1 MNLAWDDALWALAAL
16 HIDPVGLRG
25 IWLRAP
31 HGPVRDEWL
40 TMLQHLRPEV
50 RRLPNNIDSE
60 RLLGGLD
67 LSATLNSGRPI
78 TQAGLLAQSDQSLL
92 LAPMAE
98 RMAHEAAAIL
108 AQVLDNGRV
117 TPHGG
122 GETQDTRLGLIALDE
137 ALEDEPPMAEALQ
150 ERLGIWLDLR
160 HLGRPEEASDEVL
173 GLLGVLCS
181 PDGEAEEER
190 QAVLQ
195 RLRTLRLND
204 QQIQAITQ
212 MAQAMGIAS
221 LRGPLACVRLACV
234 LAALRDSDAVED
246 HDLGRAA
253 RLCLTPRATQIP
265 APPEQE
271 APPEPPPE
279 PPEEAPPEDDPAPE
293 PPPAEPEPP
302 ENPADTPEEETPPQ
316 DMGELLL
323 EAALASLPPD
333 VLARLAQSP
342 KSHIKGGGQS
352 RSGAIRHSRSRGSPL
367 PPRPGLPRQGARLH
381 VLATLGHAAP
391 RQRLRSPAPSAQGAA
406 SRLAIRAEDF
416 HIHRFAERTQ
426 TCLIF
431 AIDASGSAALHRL
444 AEAKGAVELLLAQ
457 SYARRDQVCVL
468 GFRGI
473 HAEVLLPPT
482 KSLVRAK
489 RSLAGLP
496 GGGGTPLPHA
506 LQLALE
512 LALQQRR
519 LGVTPSLVMLCDGRA
534 NVSLQGSGGRSQALQ
549 ESLSLAQA
557 WRSYGLQS
565 IWIDTSARPEPQAEQ
580 IALAMGAHYVPLP
593 QANSQRMA
601 QVVQAASTASASRHS
616 EHPSRHSEPARAKL
630 YT

>member
-1 MNLAWDDALWALAAL
+1 VNLAWDDALWALAAL

-40 TMLQHLRPEV
+40 TLLQHLRPGV
-50 RRLPNNIDSE
+50 RRLPHNIDSE

-67 LSATLNSGRPI
+67 LSATLNTGRPV
-78 TQAGLLAQSDQSLL
+78 TQAGLLAQSDQSLVL
-92 LAPMAE
+92 VPMAE
-98 RMAHEAAAIL
+98 RMASEAAAIL
-108 AQVLDNGRV
+108 AQVLDSGRV

-122 GETQDTRLGLIALDE
+122 GDTQDARLGLIALDE
-137 ALEDEPPMAEALQ
+137 ALADEPAMAETLQ

-160 HLGRPEEASDEVL
+160 HLGRQEEASDEAL
-173 GLLGVLCS
+173 GLIGVLCS

-190 QAVLQ
+190 QNVLQ

-234 LAALRDSDAVED
+234 LAALRESDEVQD
-246 HDLGRAA
+246 QDLGRAA
-253 RLCLTPRATQIP
+253 RLCLTPRATQMP
-265 APPEQE
+265 TPPEQE
-271 APPEPPPE
+271 TPPEQAPEQPPEPQPE
-279 PPEEAPPEDDPAPE
+279 PPETPQDEPTPPDLEQQPDSPDSPE
-293 PPPAEPEPP
+293 E
-302 ENPADTPEEETPPQ
+302 DTPLQ
-316 DMGELLL
+316 HMGELLL

-333 VLARLAQSP
+333 VLAQLAQNSTTQ
-342 KSHIKGGGQS
+342 IKGGGQS
-352 RSGAIRHSRSRGSPL
+352 RSGDLRQSRSRGSPL

-391 RQRLRSPAPSAQGAA
+391 RQKLRAPLGSSQGAA

-457 SYARRDQVCVL
+457 SYARRDQVCVV
-468 GFRGI
+468 GFRGTQ
-473 HAEVLLPPT
+473 AEVLLPPT

-506 LQLALE
+506 MKLALE
-512 LALQQRR
+512 VALQQRR

-534 NVSLQGSGGRSQALQ
+534 NISLQGSGGRAQAFQ
-549 ESLSLAQA
+549 ESLSLANA
-557 WRSYGLQS
+557 WRSQGLQS
-565 IWIDTSARPEPQAEQ
+565 IWIDTSVRPEPQAEQ
-580 IALAMGAHYVPLP
+580 LAQAMGARYVPLP

-601 QVVQAASTASASRHS
+601 QVVQAASR
-616 EHPSRHSEPARAKL
+616 
-630 YT
+630 

>member
-25 IWLRAP
+25 IWLRSP

-40 TMLQHLRPEV
+40 TLLQHLRPGV

-67 LSATLNSGRPI
+67 LSATLNTGRPV

-98 RMAHEAAAIL
+98 RMAPEAAAIL
-108 AQVLDNGRV
+108 SQVLDSGLV

-122 GETQDTRLGLIALDE
+122 GDAQDARLGLIALDE
-137 ALEDEPPMAEALQ
+137 ALEDEPAMAETLQ

-160 HLGRPEEASDEVL
+160 HLGRQAQASDEVL
-173 GLLGVLCS
+173 GLIGVLCS
-181 PDGEAEEER
+181 PDEEADEER
-190 QAVLQ
+190 QNIIR

-204 QQIQAITQ
+204 EQIQAITQ

-234 LAALRDSDAVED
+234 LAALRESDEVQD
-246 HDLGRAA
+246 QDLGRAA
-253 RLCLTPRATQIP
+253 RLCLTPRATQMP

-271 APPEPPPE
+271 APPEQAQEPQEPPPE
-279 PPEEAPPEDDPAPE
+279 HPPEH
-293 PPPAEPEPP
+293 
-302 ENPADTPEEETPPQ
+302 PEEEPAPPDQ
-316 DMGELLL
+316 EPPSESPEEDTLPQEMGELLL

-333 VLARLAQSP
+333 VLAQLAQSN
-342 KSHIKGGGQS
+342 KTKIKGGGQS
-352 RSGAIRHSRSRGSPL
+352 RSGDVRQSRSRGSPL

-391 RQRLRSPAPSAQGAA
+391 RQKLRTPLVSSQGAA

-457 SYARRDQVCVL
+457 SYARRDQVCVV
-468 GFRGI
+468 GFRGTQ
-473 HAEVLLPPT
+473 AEVLLPPT

-506 LQLALE
+506 MKLALE

-534 NVSLQGSGGRSQALQ
+534 NVSLQGSGGRAQAFQ
-549 ESLSLAQA
+549 ESLSLANA
-557 WRSYGLQS
+557 WRSQGLQS

-580 IALAMGAHYVPLP
+580 LAHAMGARYVPLP

-601 QVVQAASTASASRHS
+601 QVVQAATR
-616 EHPSRHSEPARAKL
+616 
-630 YT
+630 

>member
-25 IWLRAP
+25 IWLRSP

-40 TMLQHLRPEV
+40 TLLQHLRPGV

-67 LSATLNSGRPI
+67 LSATLNTGRPV

-98 RMAHEAAAIL
+98 RMAPEAAAIL
-108 AQVLDNGRV
+108 SQVLDSGLV

-122 GETQDTRLGLIALDE
+122 GDAQDARLGLIALDE
-137 ALEDEPPMAEALQ
+137 ALEDEPAMAETLQ

-160 HLGRPEEASDEVL
+160 HLGRQAQASDEVL
-173 GLLGVLCS
+173 GLIGVLCS
-181 PDGEAEEER
+181 PDEEADEER
-190 QAVLQ
+190 QNIIK

-204 QQIQAITQ
+204 EQIQAITQ

-234 LAALRDSDAVED
+234 LAALRESDEVQD
-246 HDLGRAA
+246 QDLGRAA
-253 RLCLTPRATQIP
+253 RLCLTPRATQMP

-271 APPEPPPE
+271 APPEQAQEPQEPPPE
-279 PPEEAPPEDDPAPE
+279 HPPEH
-293 PPPAEPEPP
+293 
-302 ENPADTPEEETPPQ
+302 PEEEPAPPDQ
-316 DMGELLL
+316 EPPSESPEEDTLPQEMGELLL

-333 VLARLAQSP
+333 VLAQLAQSN
-342 KSHIKGGGQS
+342 KTKIKGGGQS
-352 RSGAIRHSRSRGSPL
+352 RSGDVRQSRSRGSPL

-391 RQRLRSPAPSAQGAA
+391 RQKLRTPLVSSQGAA

-457 SYARRDQVCVL
+457 SYARRDQVCVV
-468 GFRGI
+468 GFRGTQ
-473 HAEVLLPPT
+473 AEVLLPPT

-506 LQLALE
+506 MKLALE

-534 NVSLQGSGGRSQALQ
+534 NVSLQGSGGRAQAFQ
-549 ESLSLAQA
+549 ESLSLANA
-557 WRSYGLQS
+557 WRSQGLQS

-580 IALAMGAHYVPLP
+580 LAHAMGARYVPLP

-601 QVVQAASTASASRHS
+601 QVVQAATR
-616 EHPSRHSEPARAKL
+616 
-630 YT
+630 

>member
-1 MNLAWDDALWALAAL
+1 VNLAWDDALWALAAL

-40 TMLQHLRPEV
+40 SLLQHLRPNV

-67 LSATLNSGRPI
+67 LSATLSTGRPV

-92 LAPMAE
+92 VAPMAE

-108 AQVLDNGRV
+108 GQVLDSGRV

-122 GETQDTRLGLIALDE
+122 GDTQDARLGLIALDE
-137 ALEDEPPMAEALQ
+137 ALEDEPCLSESLQ
-150 ERLGIWLDLR
+150 ERLGMWLDLR
-160 HLGRPEEASDEVL
+160 HLGRQESASDEVL
-173 GLLGVLCS
+173 GLLGVLAS
-181 PDGEAEEER
+181 PGEQAGTER
-190 QAVLQ
+190 QTVFE

-204 QQIQAITQ
+204 EQIQAITQ
-212 MAQAMGIAS
+212 TAQNMGIAS

-234 LAALRDSDAVED
+234 LAALRESEAVED
-246 HDLGRAA
+246 VDLGRAA
-253 RLCLTPRATQIP
+253 RLCLTPRATVMP
-265 APPEQE
+265 APAEQE
-271 APPEPPPE
+271 APPEPPPQD
-279 PPEEAPPEDDPAPE
+279 PEQPE
-293 PPPAEPEPP
+293 PPQEEPAPPDDEQPPP
-302 ENPADTPEEETPPQ
+302 EQPPDAPEEDTPPQ
-316 DMGELLL
+316 DLGEILL

-333 VLARLAQSP
+333 VLAQLASTRATQ
-342 KSHIKGGGQS
+342 IKGGGQS
-352 RSGAIRHSRSRGSPL
+352 RSGEVRQSRSRGSPL

-391 RQRLRSPAPSAQGAA
+391 RQKLRSPSAMANNAQ
-406 SRLAIRAEDF
+406 SLTPRLKIRAEDF
-416 HIHRFAERTQ
+416 HIHRYAERTQ

-457 SYARRDQVCVL
+457 SYARRDQVCVV
-468 GFRGI
+468 GFRGTQ
-473 HAEVLLPPT
+473 AEVLLPPT

-489 RSLAGLP
+489 RSLGGLP

-506 LQLALE
+506 IKLALE
-512 LALQQRR
+512 VALQQRR
-519 LGVTPSLVMLCDGRA
+519 LGVSPSLVMLCDGRA
-534 NVSLQGSGGRSQALQ
+534 NVSLQGSGGRAQALQ
-549 ESLSLAQA
+549 ESLSWANA
-557 WRSYGLQS
+557 WRAQGLPS

-580 IALAMGAHYVPLP
+580 IARAMGSRYVPLP

-601 QVVQAASTASASRHS
+601 QVVQAA
-616 EHPSRHSEPARAKL
+616 AR
-630 YT
+630 

>member
-25 IWLRAP
+25 IWLRSP

-40 TMLQHLRPEV
+40 TLLQHLRPGV

-67 LSATLNSGRPI
+67 LSATLNTGRPV

-98 RMAHEAAAIL
+98 RMAPEAAAIL
-108 AQVLDNGRV
+108 SQVLDSGRV

-122 GETQDTRLGLIALDE
+122 GDAQDARLGLIALDE
-137 ALEDEPPMAEALQ
+137 ALEDEPAMAETLQ

-160 HLGRPEEASDEVL
+160 HLGRQAQASDEVL
-173 GLLGVLCS
+173 GLIGVLCS
-181 PDGEAEEER
+181 PDEEADEER
-190 QAVLQ
+190 QNIIK

-204 QQIQAITQ
+204 EQIQAITQ

-234 LAALRDSDAVED
+234 LAALRESDEVQEQ
-246 HDLGRAA
+246 DLGRAA
-253 RLCLTPRATQIP
+253 RLCLTPRATQMP

-271 APPEPPPE
+271 APPEQAQEPQEPPPE
-279 PPEEAPPEDDPAPE
+279 HPPEH
-293 PPPAEPEPP
+293 
-302 ENPADTPEEETPPQ
+302 PEEEPAPPDQ
-316 DMGELLL
+316 EPPSESPEEDTLPQEMGELLL
-323 EAALASLPPD
+323 EAAFASLPPD
-333 VLARLAQSP
+333 VLAQLAQSN
-342 KSHIKGGGQS
+342 KTKIKGGGQS
-352 RSGAIRHSRSRGSPL
+352 RSGDVRQSRSRGSPL

-391 RQRLRSPAPSAQGAA
+391 RQKLRTPLVSSQGAA

-457 SYARRDQVCVL
+457 SYARRDQVCVV
-468 GFRGI
+468 GFRGTQ
-473 HAEVLLPPT
+473 AEVLLPPT

-506 LQLALE
+506 MKLALE
-512 LALQQRR
+512 VALQQRR

-534 NVSLQGSGGRSQALQ
+534 NVSLQGSGGRAQAFQ
-549 ESLSLAQA
+549 ESLSLANA
-557 WRSYGLQS
+557 WRSQGLQS

-580 IALAMGAHYVPLP
+580 LAHAMGARYVPLP

-601 QVVQAASTASASRHS
+601 QVVQAATR
-616 EHPSRHSEPARAKL
+616 
-630 YT
+630 

>member
-40 TMLQHLRPEV
+40 SLLQHLRPGV
-50 RRLPNNIDSE
+50 RRLPNHIDSE

-67 LSATLNSGRPI
+67 LSATLSTGQPV

-92 LAPMAE
+92 VAPMAE

-108 AQVLDNGRV
+108 GQVLDSGRV
-117 TPHGG
+117 TPQGG
-122 GETQDTRLGLIALDE
+122 GDTQDARLGLIALDE
-137 ALEDEPPMAEALQ
+137 ALEDEPCLSENLQ
-150 ERLGIWLDLR
+150 ERLGMWLDLR
-160 HLGRPEEASDEVL
+160 HLGRQEAASDEVL
-173 GLLGVLCS
+173 GLLGVLAS
-181 PDGEAEEER
+181 PGDTANIER
-190 QAVLQ
+190 QTVFE

-204 QQIQAITQ
+204 EQIQAITQ
-212 MAQAMGIAS
+212 MAQAMGIPS

-234 LAALRDSDAVED
+234 LAALRESEAVED
-246 HDLGRAA
+246 VDLGRAA
-253 RLCLTPRATQIP
+253 RLCLTPRATVMP
-265 APPEQE
+265 PPPEQE
-271 APPEPPPE
+271 APPEPPPQD
-279 PPEEAPPEDDPAPE
+279 PEQPE
-293 PPPAEPEPP
+293 PPQEEPTPPDDEQPPP
-302 ENPADTPEEETPPQ
+302 EQPPDAPEEDTPPQ
-316 DMGELLL
+316 DLGEMLL

-333 VLARLAQSP
+333 VLAQLASTRATQ
-342 KSHIKGGGQS
+342 IKGGGQS
-352 RSGAIRHSRSRGSPL
+352 RSGEVRQSRSRGSPL

-391 RQRLRSPAPSAQGAA
+391 RQKLRSPSAVADNAQ
-406 SRLAIRAEDF
+406 SLTPRLKIRAEDF
-416 HIHRFAERTQ
+416 HIHRYAERTQ

-457 SYARRDQVCVL
+457 SYARRDQVCVV
-468 GFRGI
+468 GFRGTQ
-473 HAEVLLPPT
+473 AEVLLPPT

-506 LQLALE
+506 IKLALE

-519 LGVTPSLVMLCDGRA
+519 LGVSPSLVMLCDGRA
-534 NVSLQGSGGRSQALQ
+534 NVSLQGSGGRAQALQ
-549 ESLSLAQA
+549 ESLSWANA
-557 WRSYGLQS
+557 WRAQGLPS

-580 IALAMGAHYVPLP
+580 IAKAMGSRYVPLP

-601 QVVQAASTASASRHS
+601 QVVQAA
-616 EHPSRHSEPARAKL
+616 AR
-630 YT
+630 

>member
-1 MNLAWDDALWALAAL
+1 VNLAWDDALWALTAL

-40 TMLQHLRPEV
+40 SMLHHLRPGV

-67 LSATLNSGRPI
+67 LSATLNSGRPV

-98 RMAHEAAAIL
+98 RMASEAAAIL

-117 TPHGG
+117 TPNGG
-122 GETQDTRLGLIALDE
+122 GESQQACLGLVALDE
-137 ALEDEPPMAEALQ
+137 ALEDETPMAECLQ

-173 GLLGVLCS
+173 GLIGVLCS

-190 QAVLQ
+190 QTVLQ

-204 QQIQAITQ
+204 LQIQAITQ
-212 MAQAMGIAS
+212 MGLAMGIAS

-234 LAALRDSDAVED
+234 LAALRESDAVED
-246 HDLGRAA
+246 IDLGRAA
-253 RLCLTPRATQIP
+253 RLCLTPRATQLP
-265 APPEQE
+265 APPELE
-271 APPEPPPE
+271 APPEQAEEPQEPPPE
-279 PPEEAPPEDDPAPE
+279 EESAPPDPEPPSESPEDDAL
-293 PPPAEPEPP
+293 
-302 ENPADTPEEETPPQ
+302 PQ
-316 DMGELLL
+316 EMAELLL
-323 EAALASLPPD
+323 EAALATLPPD
-333 VLARLAQSP
+333 VLAQLANNHATRIQ
-342 KSHIKGGGQS
+342 GGGQS
-352 RSGAIRHSRSRGSPL
+352 RSGALRHSRSRGSPL

-391 RQRLRSPAPSAQGAA
+391 LQKLRTPLASAYGAA

-457 SYARRDQVCVL
+457 SYARRDQVCVV
-468 GFRGI
+468 GFRGTQ
-473 HAEVLLPPT
+473 AEVLLPPT

-506 LQLALE
+506 MKLALE

-549 ESLSLAQA
+549 ETLSLAQA
-557 WRSYGLQS
+557 WRAQGLQS

-580 IALAMGAHYVPLP
+580 IALAMGARYVPLP

-601 QVVQAASTASASRHS
+601 QVVQAATR
-616 EHPSRHSEPARAKL
+616 
-630 YT
+630 

>member
-16 HIDPVGLRG
+16 HIDPVGLHG

-40 TMLQHLRPEV
+40 AMLQHLRPEV

-67 LSATLNSGRPI
+67 LSATLNSGHPI
-78 TQAGLLAQSDQSLL
+78 TQAGLLAQSDQAVL

-98 RMAHEAAAIL
+98 RLASEAAAIL
-108 AQVLDNGRV
+108 GQVLDTGRV

-122 GETQDTRLGLIALDE
+122 GEPDDARLGIIALDE
-137 ALEDEPPMAEALQ
+137 ALEDEAPMAECLQ
-150 ERLGIWLDLR
+150 ERLGLWLDLR
-160 HLGRPEEASDEVL
+160 HLGRPEAASDEIL
-173 GLLGVLCS
+173 GLMGLLS
-181 PDGEAEEER
+181 SHPEEADLER
-190 QAVLQ
+190 QSVLQ

-204 QQIQAITQ
+204 AQIQAITQ

-234 LAALRDSDAVED
+234 LAALRESDAVED
-246 HDLGRAA
+246 QDLGRAA
-253 RLCLTPRATQIP
+253 RLCLTPRATQLP
-265 APPEQE
+265 APPAQE
-271 APPEPPPE
+271 APPEPAEPPEASQAPPPDQPPEPPDQAPTPPETEPPE
-279 PPEEAPPEDDPAPE
+279 PPEEDSMS
-293 PPPAEPEPP
+293 
-302 ENPADTPEEETPPQ
+302 Q

-323 EAALASLPPD
+323 EAALATLPPD
-333 VLARLAQSP
+333 VLAQLANNSATRIQ
-342 KSHIKGGGQS
+342 GGGQS
-352 RSGAIRHSRSRGSPL
+352 RSGAVRQSRSRGSPL

-381 VLATLGHAAP
+381 VLATLAHAAP
-391 RQRLRSPAPSAQGAA
+391 RQKLRKPLTTSQAA
-406 SRLAIRAEDF
+406 NHRLAIRAEDF
-416 HIHRFAERTQ
+416 HVHRFAERTQ

-468 GFRGI
+468 AFRGH

-506 LQLALE
+506 MTLALE

-519 LGVTPSLVMLCDGRA
+519 IGVTPSLVMLCDGRA
-534 NVSLQGSGGRSQALQ
+534 NVSLQGNGGRAQALQ

-557 WRSYGLQS
+557 WRAQGLQS
-565 IWIDTSARPEPQAEQ
+565 IWIDTSARPEAQAEQ
-580 IALAMGAHYVPLP
+580 IAQAMGARYVPLP

-601 QVVQAASTASASRHS
+601 QVVQAA
-616 EHPSRHSEPARAKL
+616 HP
-630 YT
+630 

>member
-40 TMLQHLRPEV
+40 TLLQHLRPGV
-50 RRLPNNIDSE
+50 RRLPHNIDSE

-67 LSATLNSGRPI
+67 LSATLNTGRPV
-78 TQAGLLAQSDQSLL
+78 TQAGLLAQTDQSLL
-92 LAPMAE
+92 LVPMAE
-98 RMAHEAAAIL
+98 RMASEAAAIL
-108 AQVLDNGRV
+108 AQVLDSGRV

-122 GETQDTRLGLIALDE
+122 GDTQDARLGLIALDE
-137 ALEDEPPMAEALQ
+137 ALEDEPAMAETLQ

-160 HLGRPEEASDEVL
+160 HLGRQEEASDEAL
-173 GLLGVLCS
+173 GLIGVLCS

-190 QAVLQ
+190 QNVLQ

-234 LAALRDSDAVED
+234 LAALRESDEVQD
-246 HDLGRAA
+246 QDLGRAA
-253 RLCLTPRATQIP
+253 RLCLTPRATQMP
-265 APPEQE
+265 TPPEQE
-271 APPEPPPE
+271 TPPEQAPEQPPEPQPE
-279 PPEEAPPEDDPAPE
+279 PPETPQDEPTPPDLEQQPDSPDSPE
-293 PPPAEPEPP
+293 E
-302 ENPADTPEEETPPQ
+302 DTPLQ
-316 DMGELLL
+316 HMGELLL

-333 VLARLAQSP
+333 VLAQLAQNSTTQ
-342 KSHIKGGGQS
+342 IKGGGQS
-352 RSGAIRHSRSRGSPL
+352 RSGDLRQSRSRGSPL

-391 RQRLRSPAPSAQGAA
+391 RQKLRAPLGSSQGAA

-457 SYARRDQVCVL
+457 SYARRDQVCVV
-468 GFRGI
+468 GFRGTQ
-473 HAEVLLPPT
+473 AEVLLPPT

-506 LQLALE
+506 MKLALE
-512 LALQQRR
+512 VALQQRR

-534 NVSLQGSGGRSQALQ
+534 NISLQGSGGRAQAFQ
-549 ESLSLAQA
+549 ESLSLANA
-557 WRSYGLQS
+557 WRSQGLQS
-565 IWIDTSARPEPQAEQ
+565 IWIDTSVRPEPQAEQ
-580 IALAMGAHYVPLP
+580 LAQAMGARYVPLP

-601 QVVQAASTASASRHS
+601 QVVQAASR
-616 EHPSRHSEPARAKL
+616 
-630 YT
+630 

>member
-1 MNLAWDDALWALAAL
+1 VNLAWDDALWALAAL
-16 HIDPVGLRG
+16 HIDPVGMHG

-40 TMLQHLRPEV
+40 SLLQHLRPSV

-67 LSATLNSGRPI
+67 LSATLSTGRPV

-98 RMAHEAAAIL
+98 RMASEAAAIL
-108 AQVLDNGRV
+108 GQVLDSGRV

-122 GETQDTRLGLIALDE
+122 GDTQDARLGLIALDE
-137 ALEDEPPMAEALQ
+137 ALEDEPCMSESLQ

-160 HLGRPEEASDEVL
+160 HLGRQEAASDEVL
-173 GLLGVLCS
+173 GLLGVLAS
-181 PDGEAEEER
+181 PGEQADTER
-190 QAVLQ
+190 QTVFE

-204 QQIQAITQ
+204 EQIQAITQ

-221 LRGPLACVRLACV
+221 LRAPLACVRLACV
-234 LAALRDSDAVED
+234 LAALRESEAVED
-246 HDLGRAA
+246 VDLGRAA
-253 RLCLTPRATQIP
+253 RLCLTPRATQMP

-271 APPEPPPE
+271 APPEQPPEQPPE
-279 PPEEAPPEDDPAPE
+279 PPPEAPE
-293 PPPAEPEPP
+293 PPDAEQPDKQPPP
-302 ENPADTPEEETPPQ
+302 EQPPDAPQEDTPPQ
-316 DMGELLL
+316 DLGEILL

-333 VLARLAQSP
+333 VLAQLASARSTP
-342 KSHIKGGGQS
+342 IKGGGQS
-352 RSGAIRHSRSRGSPL
+352 RSGEVRQSRSRGSPL

-391 RQRLRSPAPSAQGAA
+391 RQKLRSPSVVANSAQTLTT
-406 SRLAIRAEDF
+406 RLKIRAEDF
-416 HIHRFAERTQ
+416 HVHRFAQRSQ

-457 SYARRDQVCVL
+457 SYSRRDQVCVV
-468 GFRGI
+468 GFRGTQ
-473 HAEVLLPPT
+473 AEVLLPPT

-506 LQLALE
+506 IKLALE

-519 LGVTPSLVMLCDGRA
+519 LGVSPSLVMLCDGRA
-534 NVSLQGSGGRSQALQ
+534 NVSLQGIGGRAQALQ
-549 ESLSLAQA
+549 ESLSWAHV
-557 WRSYGLQS
+557 WRAHGLPS

-580 IALAMGAHYVPLP
+580 IAQAMGSRYVPLP
-593 QANSQRMA
+593 QASSQRMA
-601 QVVQAASTASASRHS
+601 QVVQTAAR
-616 EHPSRHSEPARAKL
+616 
-630 YT
+630 

>member
-16 HIDPVGLRG
+16 HIDPVGMHG

-40 TMLQHLRPEV
+40 SLLQHLRPNV
-50 RRLPNNIDSE
+50 RRLPNHIDSE

-67 LSATLNSGRPI
+67 LSATLSTGRPV

-98 RMAHEAAAIL
+98 RMAPEAAAIL
-108 AQVLDNGRV
+108 GQVLDSGRV

-122 GETQDTRLGLIALDE
+122 GDTQDARLGLIALDE
-137 ALEDEPPMAEALQ
+137 ALEDEPGMSESLQ

-160 HLGRPEEASDEVL
+160 HLGRQEAASNEVL
-173 GLLGVLCS
+173 GLLGVLAS
-181 PDGEAEEER
+181 PGEQAETER
-190 QAVLQ
+190 QTVFE

-204 QQIQAITQ
+204 EQIQAITQ

-221 LRGPLACVRLACV
+221 LRAPLACVRLACV
-234 LAALRDSDAVED
+234 LAALRESEAVED
-246 HDLGRAA
+246 VDLGRAA
-253 RLCLTPRATQIP
+253 RLCLTPRATHMP

-271 APPEPPPE
+271 APPEQPPE
-279 PPEEAPPEDDPAPE
+279 QPTE
-293 PPPAEPEPP
+293 PPPPDNEQPP
-302 ENPADTPEEETPPQ
+302 EQPPEYPPDAPQEEDTPPQ
-316 DMGELLL
+316 DLGEILL

-333 VLARLAQSP
+333 VLAQLASARATP
-342 KSHIKGGGQS
+342 IKDGGQS
-352 RSGAIRHSRSRGSPL
+352 RSGQVRQSRSRGSPL

-391 RQRLRSPAPSAQGAA
+391 RQKLRSPSVVAHSAQALA
-406 SRLAIRAEDF
+406 PRLKIRAEDF
-416 HIHRFAERTQ
+416 HVHRFAERSQ

-457 SYARRDQVCVL
+457 SYSRRDQVCVV
-468 GFRGI
+468 GFRGTQ
-473 HAEVLLPPT
+473 AEVLLPPT

-506 LQLALE
+506 IKLALE

-519 LGVTPSLVMLCDGRA
+519 LGVSPSLVMLCDGRA
-534 NVSLQGSGGRSQALQ
+534 NVSLQGIGGRAQALQ
-549 ESLSLAQA
+549 ESLSWAQA
-557 WRSYGLQS
+557 WRAQGLPS

-580 IALAMGAHYVPLP
+580 IAQAMGSRYVPLP
-593 QANSQRMA
+593 QASSQRMA
-601 QVVQAASTASASRHS
+601 QVVQAA
-616 EHPSRHSEPARAKL
+616 AR
-630 YT
+630 

>member
-25 IWLRAP
+25 IWLRSP

-40 TMLQHLRPEV
+40 TLLQHLRPGV

-67 LSATLNSGRPI
+67 LSATLNTGRPV

-98 RMAHEAAAIL
+98 RMAPEAAAIL
-108 AQVLDNGRV
+108 SQVLDSGLV

-122 GETQDTRLGLIALDE
+122 GDAQDARLGLIALDE
-137 ALEDEPPMAEALQ
+137 ALEDEPAMAETLQ

-160 HLGRPEEASDEVL
+160 HLGRQAQASDEVL
-173 GLLGVLCS
+173 GLIGVLCS
-181 PDGEAEEER
+181 PDEEADEER
-190 QAVLQ
+190 QNIIR

-204 QQIQAITQ
+204 EQIQAITQ

-234 LAALRDSDAVED
+234 LAALRESDEVQD
-246 HDLGRAA
+246 QDLGRAA
-253 RLCLTPRATQIP
+253 RLCLTPRATQMP

-271 APPEPPPE
+271 APPEQAQEPQEPPPE
-279 PPEEAPPEDDPAPE
+279 HPPEH
-293 PPPAEPEPP
+293 
-302 ENPADTPEEETPPQ
+302 PEEEPAPPDQ
-316 DMGELLL
+316 EPPSESPEEDTLPQEMGELLL

-333 VLARLAQSP
+333 VLAQLAQSN
-342 KSHIKGGGQS
+342 KTKIKGGGQS
-352 RSGAIRHSRSRGSPL
+352 RSGDVRQSRSQGSPL

-391 RQRLRSPAPSAQGAA
+391 RQKLRTPLVSSQGAA

-457 SYARRDQVCVL
+457 SYARRDQVCVV
-468 GFRGI
+468 GFRGTQ
-473 HAEVLLPPT
+473 AEVLLPPT

-506 LQLALE
+506 MKLALE

-534 NVSLQGSGGRSQALQ
+534 NVSLQGSGGRAQAFQ
-549 ESLSLAQA
+549 ESLSLANA
-557 WRSYGLQS
+557 WRSQGLQS

-580 IALAMGAHYVPLP
+580 LAHAMGARYVPLP

-601 QVVQAASTASASRHS
+601 QVVQAATR
-616 EHPSRHSEPARAKL
+616 
-630 YT
+630 

>member
-40 TMLQHLRPEV
+40 TLLQHLRPGV
-50 RRLPNNIDSE
+50 RRLPHNIDSE

-67 LSATLNSGRPI
+67 LSATLNTGRPV
-78 TQAGLLAQSDQSLL
+78 TQAGLLAQTDQSLL
-92 LAPMAE
+92 LVPMAE
-98 RMAHEAAAIL
+98 RMASEAAAIL
-108 AQVLDNGRV
+108 AQVLDSGRV

-122 GETQDTRLGLIALDE
+122 GDTQDARLGLIALDE
-137 ALEDEPPMAEALQ
+137 ALEDEPAMAETLQ

-160 HLGRPEEASDEVL
+160 HLGRQEEASDEAL
-173 GLLGVLCS
+173 GLIGVLCS

-190 QAVLQ
+190 QNVLQ

-234 LAALRDSDAVED
+234 LAALRESDEVQD
-246 HDLGRAA
+246 QDLGRAA
-253 RLCLTPRATQIP
+253 RLCLTPRATQMP
-265 APPEQE
+265 TPPEQE
-271 APPEPPPE
+271 TPPEQAPEQPPEPQPE
-279 PPEEAPPEDDPAPE
+279 PPETPQDEPTPPDLEQQPDSPDSPE
-293 PPPAEPEPP
+293 E
-302 ENPADTPEEETPPQ
+302 DTPLQ
-316 DMGELLL
+316 HMGELLL

-333 VLARLAQSP
+333 VLAQLAQNSTTQ
-342 KSHIKGGGQS
+342 IKGGGQS
-352 RSGAIRHSRSRGSPL
+352 RSGDLRQSRSRGSPL

-391 RQRLRSPAPSAQGAA
+391 RQKLRAPLGSSLCAA

-457 SYARRDQVCVL
+457 SYARRDQVCVV
-468 GFRGI
+468 GFRGTQ
-473 HAEVLLPPT
+473 AEVLLPPT

-506 LQLALE
+506 MKLALE
-512 LALQQRR
+512 VALQQRR

-534 NVSLQGSGGRSQALQ
+534 NISLQGSGGRAQAFQ
-549 ESLSLAQA
+549 ESLSLANA
-557 WRSYGLQS
+557 WRSQGLQS
-565 IWIDTSARPEPQAEQ
+565 IWIDTSVRPEPQAEQ
-580 IALAMGAHYVPLP
+580 LAQAMGARYVPLP

-601 QVVQAASTASASRHS
+601 QVVQAASR
-616 EHPSRHSEPARAKL
+616 
-630 YT
+630 

>member
-16 HIDPVGLRG
+16 HIDPVGLHG

-40 TMLQHLRPEV
+40 SLLQHLRPNV
-50 RRLPNNIDSE
+50 RRLPKNIDSE

-67 LSATLNSGRPI
+67 LSATLSTGRPV
-78 TQAGLLAQSDQSLL
+78 TQAGLLAQSDHSLL

-108 AQVLDNGRV
+108 GQVLDSGRV

-122 GETQDTRLGLIALDE
+122 GDTQDARFGLIALDE
-137 ALEDEPPMAEALQ
+137 ALEDEPCMSESLQ

-160 HLGRPEEASDEVL
+160 HLGRQEAAGDEIL
-173 GLLGVLCS
+173 GLLGVLAS
-181 PDGEAEEER
+181 PGEQADTER
-190 QAVLQ
+190 QTVFE

-204 QQIQAITQ
+204 EQIQAITQ
-212 MAQAMGIAS
+212 MAQAMGIDS
-221 LRGPLACVRLACV
+221 LRAPLACVRLACV
-234 LAALRDSDAVED
+234 LAALRESEAVED
-246 HDLGRAA
+246 VDLGRAA
-253 RLCLTPRATQIP
+253 RLCLTPRATQMP

-271 APPEPPPE
+271 APPEQPPEQPPEPPPEAPEPANAEPPDNQPPPE
-279 PPEEAPPEDDPAPE
+279 PPPDSPEE
-293 PPPAEPEPP
+293 
-302 ENPADTPEEETPPQ
+302 DTPAQ
-316 DMGELLL
+316 DLGEILL

-333 VLARLAQSP
+333 VLAQLASTRATQ
-342 KSHIKGGGQS
+342 IKGGGQS
-352 RSGAIRHSRSRGSPL
+352 RSGEVRQSRSRGSPL

-391 RQRLRSPAPSAQGAA
+391 RQKLRSPSVAAASAQGLTP
-406 SRLAIRAEDF
+406 RLKIRAEDF

-457 SYARRDQVCVL
+457 SYSRRDQVCVV
-468 GFRGI
+468 GFRGTQ
-473 HAEVLLPPT
+473 AEVLLPPT

-506 LQLALE
+506 IKLALE

-519 LGVTPSLVMLCDGRA
+519 LGVSPSLVMLCDGRA
-534 NVSLQGSGGRSQALQ
+534 NVSMQGSGGRAQALQ
-549 ESLSLAQA
+549 ESLSWANA
-557 WRSYGLQS
+557 WRAQGLPS

-580 IALAMGAHYVPLP
+580 IAQAMGSRYVPLP

-601 QVVQAASTASASRHS
+601 QVVQAA
-616 EHPSRHSEPARAKL
+616 AR
-630 YT
+630 

>member
-25 IWLRAP
+25 IWLRSP

-40 TMLQHLRPEV
+40 TLLQHLRPGV
-50 RRLPNNIDSE
+50 RRLPNNIDCE

-67 LSATLNSGRPI
+67 LSATLNTGRPV

-98 RMAHEAAAIL
+98 RMAPEAAAIL
-108 AQVLDNGRV
+108 SQVLDSGLV

-122 GETQDTRLGLIALDE
+122 GDAQDARLGLIALDE
-137 ALEDEPPMAEALQ
+137 ALEDEPAMAETLQ

-160 HLGRPEEASDEVL
+160 HLGRQAQASDEVL
-173 GLLGVLCS
+173 GLIGVLCS
-181 PDGEAEEER
+181 PDEEADEER
-190 QAVLQ
+190 QNIIK

-204 QQIQAITQ
+204 EQIQAITQ

-234 LAALRDSDAVED
+234 LAALRESDEVQEQ
-246 HDLGRAA
+246 DLGRAA
-253 RLCLTPRATQIP
+253 RLCLTPRATQMP

-271 APPEPPPE
+271 APPEQAQEPQEPPPE
-279 PPEEAPPEDDPAPE
+279 HPPEH
-293 PPPAEPEPP
+293 
-302 ENPADTPEEETPPQ
+302 PEEEPAPPDQ
-316 DMGELLL
+316 EPPSESPEEDTLPQEMGELLL

-333 VLARLAQSP
+333 VLAQLAQSN
-342 KSHIKGGGQS
+342 KTKIKGGGQS
-352 RSGAIRHSRSRGSPL
+352 RSGDVRQSRSRGSPL

-391 RQRLRSPAPSAQGAA
+391 RQKLRTPLVSSQGAA

-457 SYARRDQVCVL
+457 SYARRDQVCVV
-468 GFRGI
+468 GFRGTQ
-473 HAEVLLPPT
+473 AEVLLPPT

-506 LQLALE
+506 MKLALE

-534 NVSLQGSGGRSQALQ
+534 NVSLQGSGGRAQAFQ
-549 ESLSLAQA
+549 ESLSLANA
-557 WRSYGLQS
+557 WRSQGLQS
-565 IWIDTSARPEPQAEQ
+565 IWIDTSDRPEPQAEQ
-580 IALAMGAHYVPLP
+580 LAQAMGARYVPLP

-601 QVVQAASTASASRHS
+601 QVVQAATR
-616 EHPSRHSEPARAKL
+616 
-630 YT
+630 

>member
-16 HIDPVGLRG
+16 HIDPMGLRG

-40 TMLQHLRPEV
+40 SMLHHLRPEV

-67 LSATLNSGRPI
+67 LSATLKSGRPI

-122 GETQDTRLGLIALDE
+122 GDTQDARLGLIALDE

-160 HLGRPEEASDEVL
+160 HLGRTEEASDEVL
-173 GLLGVLCS
+173 GLMGVLCS

-190 QAVLQ
+190 QAVLR
-195 RLRTLRLND
+195 RLRTLRLDD

-253 RLCLTPRATQIP
+253 RLCLTPRAIQMP

-271 APPEPPPE
+271 APPEQVEE
-279 PPEEAPPEDDPAPE
+279 PQEPPEDDPAPE
-293 PPPAEPEPP
+293 PPEEEPAPPDPEPP
-302 ENPADTPEEETPPQ
+302 ESPEEDSLPQ
-316 DMGELLL
+316 DLGELLL
-323 EAALASLPPD
+323 EAALATLPPD
-333 VLARLAQSP
+333 VLAQLAQNSATRI
-342 KSHIKGGGQS
+342 HGGGQS

-381 VLATLGHAAP
+381 VLATLGNAAP

-457 SYARRDQVCVL
+457 LYARRDQVCVV
-468 GFRGI
+468 GFRGT

-506 LQLALE
+506 MKLALE

-557 WRSYGLQS
+557 WRAQGLQS

-580 IALAMGAHYVPLP
+580 IALAMGARYVPLP

-601 QVVQAASTASASRHS
+601 QVVT
-616 EHPSRHSEPARAKL
+616 RHSEPARAKL
-630 YT
+630 ST

>member
-1 MNLAWDDALWALAAL
+1 VNLAWDDALWALAAL
-16 HIDPVGLRG
+16 HIDPVGMRG

-40 TMLQHLRPEV
+40 SLLQHLRPNV

-67 LSATLNSGRPI
+67 LSATLSTGKPV

-98 RMAHEAAAIL
+98 RMAPEAAAIL
-108 AQVLDNGRV
+108 GQVLDNGRV

-122 GETQDTRLGLIALDE
+122 GDTQDARLGLIALDE
-137 ALEDEPPMAEALQ
+137 ALEDEPCMSESLQ

-160 HLGRPEEASDEVL
+160 HLGRQETASDEIL
-173 GLLGVLCS
+173 GLLGVLAS
-181 PDGEAEEER
+181 PDEAADTER
-190 QAVLQ
+190 QTVFE

-204 QQIQAITQ
+204 EQIQAITQ

-234 LAALRDSDAVED
+234 LAALRESAAVED
-246 HDLGRAA
+246 VDLGRAA
-253 RLCLTPRATQIP
+253 RLCLTPRATQMP

-271 APPEPPPE
+271 APPEQ
-279 PPEEAPPEDDPAPE
+279 
-293 PPPAEPEPP
+293 PPPAEPPDDEPP
-302 ENPADTPEEETPPQ
+302 PEDEPAPPDNEPPPPEQAPDSPEEDTPPQ
-316 DMGELLL
+316 DLGEMLL

-333 VLARLAQSP
+333 VLAQLASTRATQ
-342 KSHIKGGGQS
+342 IRGGGQS
-352 RSGAIRHSRSRGSPL
+352 RSGEVRQSRSRGSPL

-391 RQRLRSPAPSAQGAA
+391 RQKLRSPSALAVSAQ
-406 SRLAIRAEDF
+406 SLTPRLRIRAEDF
-416 HIHRFAERTQ
+416 HIHRYAERTQ

-457 SYARRDQVCVL
+457 SYSRRDQVCVV
-468 GFRGI
+468 GFRGSQ
-473 HAEVLLPPT
+473 AEVLLPPT

-506 LQLALE
+506 IKLALE

-519 LGVTPSLVMLCDGRA
+519 LGVSPSLVMLCDGRA
-534 NVSLQGSGGRSQALQ
+534 NVSLQGSGGRAQALQ
-549 ESLSLAQA
+549 ESLSWANA
-557 WRSYGLQS
+557 WRAQGLPS
-565 IWIDTSARPEPQAEQ
+565 IWLDTSARPEPQAEQ
-580 IALAMGAHYVPLP
+580 IALAMGSRYVPLP

-601 QVVQAASTASASRHS
+601 QVVQAAAG
-616 EHPSRHSEPARAKL
+616 
-630 YT
+630 

>member
-1 MNLAWDDALWALAAL
+1 VNLAWDDALWALAAL

-40 TMLQHLRPEV
+40 TLLQHLRPGV
-50 RRLPNNIDSE
+50 RRLPHNIDSE

-67 LSATLNSGRPI
+67 LSATLNTGRPV

-92 LAPMAE
+92 LVPMAE
-98 RMAHEAAAIL
+98 RMASEAAAIL
-108 AQVLDNGRV
+108 AQVLDSGRV

-122 GETQDTRLGLIALDE
+122 GDTQDARLGLIALDE
-137 ALEDEPPMAEALQ
+137 ALADEPAMAETLQ

-160 HLGRPEEASDEVL
+160 HLGRQEEASDEAL
-173 GLLGVLCS
+173 GLIGVLCS

-190 QAVLQ
+190 QNVLQ

-234 LAALRDSDAVED
+234 LAALRESDEVQD
-246 HDLGRAA
+246 QDLGRAA
-253 RLCLTPRATQIP
+253 RLCLTPRATQMP
-265 APPEQE
+265 TPPEQE
-271 APPEPPPE
+271 TPPEQAPEQPPEPQPE
-279 PPEEAPPEDDPAPE
+279 PPETPQDEPTPPDLEQQPDSPDSPE
-293 PPPAEPEPP
+293 E
-302 ENPADTPEEETPPQ
+302 DTPLQ
-316 DMGELLL
+316 HMGELLL

-333 VLARLAQSP
+333 VLAQLAQNS
-342 KSHIKGGGQS
+342 STQIKGGGQS
-352 RSGAIRHSRSRGSPL
+352 RSGDLRQSRSRGSPL

-391 RQRLRSPAPSAQGAA
+391 RQKLRAPLGSSQGAA

-457 SYARRDQVCVL
+457 SYARRDQVCVV
-468 GFRGI
+468 GFRGTQ
-473 HAEVLLPPT
+473 AEVLLPPT

-506 LQLALE
+506 MKLALE
-512 LALQQRR
+512 VALQQRR

-534 NVSLQGSGGRSQALQ
+534 NISLQGSGGRAQAFQ
-549 ESLSLAQA
+549 ESLSLANA
-557 WRSYGLQS
+557 WRSQGLQS
-565 IWIDTSARPEPQAEQ
+565 IWIDTSVRPEPQAEQ
-580 IALAMGAHYVPLP
+580 LAQAMGARYVPLP

-601 QVVQAASTASASRHS
+601 QVVQAASR
-616 EHPSRHSEPARAKL
+616 
-630 YT
+630 

>member
-25 IWLRAP
+25 IWLRSP

-40 TMLQHLRPEV
+40 TLLQHLRPGV

-67 LSATLNSGRPI
+67 LSATLNTGRPV

-98 RMAHEAAAIL
+98 RMAPEAAAIL
-108 AQVLDNGRV
+108 SQVLDSGRV

-122 GETQDTRLGLIALDE
+122 GDAQEARLGLIALDE
-137 ALEDEPPMAEALQ
+137 ALEDEPAMAETLQ

-160 HLGRPEEASDEVL
+160 HLGRQAQASDEVL
-173 GLLGVLCS
+173 GLIGVLCS
-181 PDGEAEEER
+181 PDEEADEER
-190 QAVLQ
+190 QNIIK

-204 QQIQAITQ
+204 EQIQAITQ

-234 LAALRDSDAVED
+234 LAALRESDEVQD
-246 HDLGRAA
+246 QDLGRAA
-253 RLCLTPRATQIP
+253 RLCLTPRATQMP

-271 APPEPPPE
+271 APPEQSQEPQEPPPE
-279 PPEEAPPEDDPAPE
+279 HPPEH
-293 PPPAEPEPP
+293 
-302 ENPADTPEEETPPQ
+302 PEEEPAPPDQ
-316 DMGELLL
+316 EPPSESPEEDTLPQEMGELLL

-333 VLARLAQSP
+333 VLAQLAQSN
-342 KSHIKGGGQS
+342 KTKIKGGGQS
-352 RSGAIRHSRSRGSPL
+352 RSGDVRQSRSRGSPL

-391 RQRLRSPAPSAQGAA
+391 RQKLRTPLVSSQGAA

-457 SYARRDQVCVL
+457 SYARRDQVCVV
-468 GFRGI
+468 GFRGTQ
-473 HAEVLLPPT
+473 AEVLLPPT

-506 LQLALE
+506 MKLALE

-534 NVSLQGSGGRSQALQ
+534 NVSLQGSGGRAQAFQ
-549 ESLSLAQA
+549 ESLSLANA
-557 WRSYGLQS
+557 WRSQGLQS

-580 IALAMGAHYVPLP
+580 LAHAMGARYVPLP

-601 QVVQAASTASASRHS
+601 QVVQAATR
-616 EHPSRHSEPARAKL
+616 
-630 YT
+630 

>member
-25 IWLRAP
+25 IWLRSP

-40 TMLQHLRPEV
+40 TLLQHLRPGV

-67 LSATLNSGRPI
+67 LSATLNTGRPV

-98 RMAHEAAAIL
+98 RMAPEAAAIL
-108 AQVLDNGRV
+108 SQVLDSGLV

-122 GETQDTRLGLIALDE
+122 GDAQDARLGLIALDE
-137 ALEDEPPMAEALQ
+137 ALEDEPAMAETLQ

-160 HLGRPEEASDEVL
+160 HLGRQAQASDEVL
-173 GLLGVLCS
+173 GLIGVLCS
-181 PDGEAEEER
+181 PDEEADEER
-190 QAVLQ
+190 QNIIK

-204 QQIQAITQ
+204 EQIQAITQ

-234 LAALRDSDAVED
+234 LAALRESDEVQD
-246 HDLGRAA
+246 QDLGRAA
-253 RLCLTPRATQIP
+253 RLCLTPRATQMP

-271 APPEPPPE
+271 APPEQSQEPQEPPPE
-279 PPEEAPPEDDPAPE
+279 HPPEH
-293 PPPAEPEPP
+293 
-302 ENPADTPEEETPPQ
+302 PEEEPAPPDQ
-316 DMGELLL
+316 EPPSESPEEDTLPQEMGELLL

-333 VLARLAQSP
+333 VLAQLAQSN
-342 KSHIKGGGQS
+342 KTKIKGGGQS
-352 RSGAIRHSRSRGSPL
+352 RSGDVRQSRSRGSPL

-391 RQRLRSPAPSAQGAA
+391 RQKLRTPLVSSQGAA

-457 SYARRDQVCVL
+457 SYARRDQVCVV
-468 GFRGI
+468 GFRGTQ
-473 HAEVLLPPT
+473 AEVLLPPT

-506 LQLALE
+506 MKLALE
-512 LALQQRR
+512 VALQQRR

-534 NVSLQGSGGRSQALQ
+534 NVSLQGSGGRAQAFQ
-549 ESLSLAQA
+549 ESLSLANA
-557 WRSYGLQS
+557 WRSQGLQS

-580 IALAMGAHYVPLP
+580 LAHAMGARYVPLP

-601 QVVQAASTASASRHS
+601 QVVQAATR
-616 EHPSRHSEPARAKL
+616 
-630 YT
+630 

>member
-25 IWLRAP
+25 IWLRSP

-40 TMLQHLRPEV
+40 TLLQHLRPGV

-67 LSATLNSGRPI
+67 LSATLNTGRPV

-98 RMAHEAAAIL
+98 RMAPEAAAIL
-108 AQVLDNGRV
+108 SQVLDSGRV

-122 GETQDTRLGLIALDE
+122 GDAQDARLGLIALDE
-137 ALEDEPPMAEALQ
+137 ALEDEPAMAETLQ

-160 HLGRPEEASDEVL
+160 HLGRQAQASDEVL
-173 GLLGVLCS
+173 GLIGVLCS
-181 PDGEAEEER
+181 PDEEADEER
-190 QAVLQ
+190 QNIIK

-204 QQIQAITQ
+204 EQIQAITQ

-234 LAALRDSDAVED
+234 LAALRESDEVQD
-246 HDLGRAA
+246 QDLGRAA
-253 RLCLTPRATQIP
+253 RLCLTPRATQMP
-265 APPEQE
+265 VPPEQE
-271 APPEPPPE
+271 APPEQSQDPQEPPPE
-279 PPEEAPPEDDPAPE
+279 HPPEH
-293 PPPAEPEPP
+293 
-302 ENPADTPEEETPPQ
+302 PEEEPAPPDQ
-316 DMGELLL
+316 EPPSESPEEDTLPQEMGELLL

-333 VLARLAQSP
+333 VLAQLAQSN
-342 KSHIKGGGQS
+342 KTKIKGGGQS
-352 RSGAIRHSRSRGSPL
+352 RSGDVRQSRSRGSPL

-391 RQRLRSPAPSAQGAA
+391 RQKLRTPLVSSQGAA

-457 SYARRDQVCVL
+457 SYARRDQVCVV
-468 GFRGI
+468 GFRGTQ
-473 HAEVLLPPT
+473 AEVLLPPT

-506 LQLALE
+506 MKLALE
-512 LALQQRR
+512 VALQQRR

-534 NVSLQGSGGRSQALQ
+534 NVSLQGSGGRAQAFQ
-549 ESLSLAQA
+549 ESLSLANA
-557 WRSYGLQS
+557 WRSQGLQS

-580 IALAMGAHYVPLP
+580 LAHAMGARYVPLP

-601 QVVQAASTASASRHS
+601 QVVQAATR
-616 EHPSRHSEPARAKL
+616 
-630 YT
+630 

>member
-40 TMLQHLRPEV
+40 SLLQHLRPGV
-50 RRLPNNIDSE
+50 RRLPNHIDSE

-67 LSATLNSGRPI
+67 LSATLNTGRPI

-92 LAPMAE
+92 VAPMTE
-98 RMAHEAAAIL
+98 RMAPEAAAIV
-108 AQVLDNGRV
+108 AQVLDNGLV
-117 TPHGG
+117 MPHGG
-122 GETQDTRLGLIALDE
+122 GESQQACLGLVALDE
-137 ALEDEPPMAEALQ
+137 ALEDETPMAECLQ

-160 HLGRPEEASDEVL
+160 HLGRQEEASDEVL
-173 GLLGVLCS
+173 GVIGVLCS
-181 PDGEAEEER
+181 PGDEAEHER
-190 QAVLQ
+190 QSVLK

-204 QQIQAITQ
+204 LQIQAITQ
-212 MAQAMGIAS
+212 MGLAMGIAS

-234 LAALRDSDAVED
+234 LAALRESDAVED
-246 HDLGRAA
+246 IDLGRAA
-253 RLCLTPRATQIP
+253 RLCLTPRATQLP
-265 APPEQE
+265 APAEQE
-271 APPEPPPE
+271 APPEQAEEPQEPPPE
-279 PPEEAPPEDDPAPE
+279 EEVAPPDPEPPSESPEDDAL
-293 PPPAEPEPP
+293 
-302 ENPADTPEEETPPQ
+302 PQ
-316 DMGELLL
+316 EMAELLL
-323 EAALASLPPD
+323 EAALATLPPD
-333 VLARLAQSP
+333 VLAQLANHSATRIQ
-342 KSHIKGGGQS
+342 GGGQS
-352 RSGAIRHSRSRGSPL
+352 RSGALRHSRSRGSPL

-391 RQRLRSPAPSAQGAA
+391 RQKLRAPAGLAQGQA

-457 SYARRDQVCVL
+457 SYARRDQVCVV
-468 GFRGI
+468 GFRGTQ
-473 HAEVLLPPT
+473 AEVLLPPT

-506 LQLALE
+506 MKLALE

-534 NVSLQGSGGRSQALQ
+534 NVSLQGSGGRAQALQ
-549 ESLSLAQA
+549 ESLFLANA
-557 WRSYGLQS
+557 WRAHGLQS
-565 IWIDTSARPEPQAEQ
+565 IWIDTSTRPEPQAEQ
-580 IALAMGAHYVPLP
+580 IALAMGARYVPLP

-601 QVVQAASTASASRHS
+601 QVVQAASG
-616 EHPSRHSEPARAKL
+616 
-630 YT
+630 

>member
-1 MNLAWDDALWALAAL
+1 MNLAWDDALWALTAL

-25 IWLRAP
+25 IWLRSP

-40 TMLQHLRPEV
+40 SMLQHMRPAV

-67 LSATLNSGRPI
+67 LSATLNTGRPV

-92 LAPMAE
+92 VAPMAE
-98 RMAHEAAAIL
+98 RMAPEAAAIL
-108 AQVLDNGRV
+108 AQVLDNGCV

-122 GETQDTRLGLIALDE
+122 GDTQDARLGLIALDE
-137 ALEDEPPMAEALQ
+137 ALEDETPMAETLQ
-150 ERLGIWLDLR
+150 ERLGIWLDLL

-173 GLLGVLCS
+173 GLIGVLCS
-181 PDGEAEEER
+181 PDGDAEQER
-190 QAVLQ
+190 QSVLES
-195 RLRTLRLND
+195 LRTLRLD
-204 QQIQAITQ
+204 DEQIQAITQ

-234 LAALRDSDAVED
+234 LAALRESDAVED
-246 HDLGRAA
+246 IDLGRAA
-253 RLCLTPRATQIP
+253 RLCLTPRATQLP
-265 APPEQE
+265 TPPEQE
-271 APPEPPPE
+271 APPEQAQEPQE
-279 PPEEAPPEDDPAPE
+279 PPTEQPSEEEPAPPDLE
-293 PPPAEPEPP
+293 PPSES
-302 ENPADTPEEETPPQ
+302 PEEDSLPQ

-323 EAALASLPPD
+323 EAALATLPAD
-333 VLARLAQSP
+333 VLAQLANNSATRIQ
-342 KSHIKGGGQS
+342 GGGQS
-352 RSGAIRHSRSRGSPL
+352 RSGAVRQSRSRGSPL

-381 VLATLGHAAP
+381 VLATMGHAAP
-391 RQRLRSPAPSAQGAA
+391 RQKLRVPVVLAQGQA

-431 AIDASGSAALHRL
+431 AIDASGSAALNRL

-457 SYARRDQVCVL
+457 SYARRDQVCVV
-468 GFRGI
+468 GFRGSQ
-473 HAEVLLPPT
+473 AEVLLPPT

-506 LQLALE
+506 MKLALE

-549 ESLSLAQA
+549 ETLSLAQA
-557 WRSYGLQS
+557 WRAQGLQS

-580 IALAMGAHYVPLP
+580 IALAMGARYVPLP

-601 QVVQAASTASASRHS
+601 QVVHASTRHSEPASRHS
-616 EHPSRHSEPARAKL
+616 EPFRAKL
-630 YT
+630 ST

>member
-1 MNLAWDDALWALAAL
+1 MNLAWDDALWALTAL

-25 IWLRAP
+25 IWLRSP

-40 TMLQHLRPEV
+40 SMLHHLRPEV

-67 LSATLNSGRPI
+67 LSATLNSGRPV

-98 RMAHEAAAIL
+98 RMAPEAAAIL

-122 GETQDTRLGLIALDE
+122 GDTQDARLGLIALDE
-137 ALEDEPPMAEALQ
+137 ALEDETPMAETLQ

-173 GLLGVLCS
+173 GLMGVLCS
-181 PDGEAEEER
+181 PDGEAEQER
-190 QAVLQ
+190 QSVLE
-195 RLRTLRLND
+195 RLRTLRLD
-204 QQIQAITQ
+204 DEQIQAITQ

-234 LAALRDSDAVED
+234 LAALRESDAVED
-246 HDLGRAA
+246 IDLGRAA
-253 RLCLTPRATQIP
+253 RLCLTPRATQLP

-271 APPEPPPE
+271 APPEQTEEPQEPPPE
-279 PPEEAPPEDDPAPE
+279 QPPEEEPAPPETE
-293 PPPAEPEPP
+293 PPSES
-302 ENPADTPEEETPPQ
+302 PEEDSLPQ
-316 DMGELLL
+316 EMAELLL
-323 EAALASLPPD
+323 EAALATLPAD
-333 VLARLAQSP
+333 VLAQLANNSATRIQ
-342 KSHIKGGGQS
+342 GGGQS
-352 RSGAIRHSRSRGSPL
+352 RSGAVRQSRSRGSPL

-391 RQRLRSPAPSAQGAA
+391 RQKLRRPLASAHGAA

-426 TCLIF
+426 SCLIF
-431 AIDASGSAALHRL
+431 AIDASGSAALNRL

-457 SYARRDQVCVL
+457 SYARRDQVCVV
-468 GFRGI
+468 GFRGSQ
-473 HAEVLLPPT
+473 AEVLLPPT

-506 LQLALE
+506 MKLALE

-534 NVSLQGSGGRSQALQ
+534 NVSLQGGGGRSQALQ

-557 WRSYGLQS
+557 WRAQALQS

-580 IALAMGAHYVPLP
+580 IALAMGARYVPLP

-601 QVVQAASTASASRHS
+601 QVVQAAT
-616 EHPSRHSEPARAKL
+616 RHSEPFRAKL
-630 YT
+630 ST

>member
-40 TMLQHLRPEV
+40 TLLQHLRPGV
-50 RRLPNNIDSE
+50 RRLPQNIDSE

-67 LSATLNSGRPI
+67 LSATLNTGRPV

-92 LAPMAE
+92 LVPMAE
-98 RMAHEAAAIL
+98 RMASEAAAIL
-108 AQVLDNGRV
+108 AQVLDSGRV

-122 GETQDTRLGLIALDE
+122 GDTQDARLGLIALDE
-137 ALEDEPPMAEALQ
+137 ALADEPAMAETLQ

-160 HLGRPEEASDEVL
+160 HLGRQEEASDEAL
-173 GLLGVLCS
+173 GLIGVLCS

-190 QAVLQ
+190 QNVLQ

-234 LAALRDSDAVED
+234 LAALRESDEVQD
-246 HDLGRAA
+246 QDLGRAA
-253 RLCLTPRATQIP
+253 RLCLTPRATQMP
-265 APPEQE
+265 TPPEQE
-271 APPEPPPE
+271 TPPEQAPEQPPEPQPE
-279 PPEEAPPEDDPAPE
+279 PPETPQDEPTPPDLEQQPDSPDSPE
-293 PPPAEPEPP
+293 E
-302 ENPADTPEEETPPQ
+302 DTPLQ
-316 DMGELLL
+316 HMGELLL

-333 VLARLAQSP
+333 VLAQLAQNS
-342 KSHIKGGGQS
+342 STQIKGGGQS
-352 RSGAIRHSRSRGSPL
+352 RSGDLRQSRSRGSPL

-391 RQRLRSPAPSAQGAA
+391 RQKLRAPLGSSQGAA

-457 SYARRDQVCVL
+457 SYARRDQVCVV
-468 GFRGI
+468 GFRGTQ
-473 HAEVLLPPT
+473 AEVLLPPT

-506 LQLALE
+506 MKLALE
-512 LALQQRR
+512 VALQQRR

-534 NVSLQGSGGRSQALQ
+534 NISLQGSGGRAQAFQ
-549 ESLSLAQA
+549 ESLSLANA
-557 WRSYGLQS
+557 WRSQGLQS
-565 IWIDTSARPEPQAEQ
+565 IWIDTSVRPEPQAEQ
-580 IALAMGAHYVPLP
+580 LAQAMGARYVPLP

-601 QVVQAASTASASRHS
+601 QVVQAASR
-616 EHPSRHSEPARAKL
+616 
-630 YT
+630 

>member
-1 MNLAWDDALWALAAL
+1 MNLAWDDALWALVAL
-16 HIDPVGLRG
+16 HTDPVGLRG
-25 IWLRAP
+25 IWLRCP

-40 TMLQHLRPEV
+40 SLLQHLRPGV
-50 RRLPNNIDSE
+50 RRLPHNIDSE

-67 LSATLNSGRPI
+67 LSATLNTGRPV

-98 RMAHEAAAIL
+98 RMANEAAAIL
-108 AQVLDNGRV
+108 AQVLDSGHV
-117 TPHGG
+117 TPHGDG
-122 GETQDTRLGLIALDE
+122 DAQAARLGLIALDE
-137 ALEDEPPMAEALQ
+137 ALEDEPAMAETLQ
-150 ERLGIWLDLR
+150 DRLGIWLDLR
-160 HLGRPEEASDEVL
+160 HLGRQEAASDEVL
-173 GLLGVLCS
+173 GLIGVLCS
-181 PDGEAEEER
+181 PDGQAEEER

-204 QQIQAITQ
+204 QQIQAVTQ

-234 LAALRDSDAVED
+234 LAALRDSDAVQD
-246 HDLGRAA
+246 ADLGRAA
-253 RLCLTPRATQIP
+253 RLCLTPRATHMP
-265 APPEQE
+265 TPPEQE
-271 APPEPPPE
+271 APPEQPEEPEEPPPEHPPEPSEEEPAPPDPAPPE
-279 PPEEAPPEDDPAPE
+279 PPEEDSL
-293 PPPAEPEPP
+293 
-302 ENPADTPEEETPPQ
+302 PQ

-333 VLARLAQSP
+333 VLAQLAQP
-342 KSHIKGGGQS
+342 QKSQIKGGGQS
-352 RSGAIRHSRSRGSPL
+352 RSGAVRLSRSRGSPL

-391 RQRLRSPAPSAQGAA
+391 RQKLRTSVSSAKETS

-457 SYARRDQVCVL
+457 SYARRDQVCVV
-468 GFRGI
+468 GFRGT

-506 LQLALE
+506 MTLALE

-534 NVSLQGSGGRSQALQ
+534 NVSLQGHGGRAQALQ
-549 ESLSLAQA
+549 ESLSLAHA
-557 WRSYGLQS
+557 WRSHGLQS

-593 QANSQRMA
+593 QASSQRMA
-601 QVVQAASTASASRHS
+601 QVVQAAT
-616 EHPSRHSEPARAKL
+616 RHSEPDRAKL
-630 YT
+630 SP

>member
-25 IWLRAP
+25 IWLRSP

-40 TMLQHLRPEV
+40 TLLQHLRPGV

-67 LSATLNSGRPI
+67 LSATLNTGRPV

-98 RMAHEAAAIL
+98 RMAPEAAAIL
-108 AQVLDNGRV
+108 SQVLDSGRV

-122 GETQDTRLGLIALDE
+122 GDAQDARLGLIALDE
-137 ALEDEPPMAEALQ
+137 ALEDEPAMAETLQ

-160 HLGRPEEASDEVL
+160 HLGRQAQASDEVL
-173 GLLGVLCS
+173 GLIGVLCS
-181 PDGEAEEER
+181 PDEEADEER
-190 QAVLQ
+190 QNIIK

-204 QQIQAITQ
+204 EQIQAITQ

-234 LAALRDSDAVED
+234 LAALRESDEVQD
-246 HDLGRAA
+246 QDLGRAA
-253 RLCLTPRATQIP
+253 RLCLTPRATQMP

-271 APPEPPPE
+271 APPEQSQEPQEPPPE
-279 PPEEAPPEDDPAPE
+279 HPPEH
-293 PPPAEPEPP
+293 
-302 ENPADTPEEETPPQ
+302 PEEEPAPPDQ
-316 DMGELLL
+316 EPPSESPEEDTLPQEMGELLL

-333 VLARLAQSP
+333 VLAQLAQSN
-342 KSHIKGGGQS
+342 KTKIKGGGQS
-352 RSGAIRHSRSRGSPL
+352 RSGDVRQSRSRGSPL

-391 RQRLRSPAPSAQGAA
+391 RQKLRAPLASSQGAA

-457 SYARRDQVCVL
+457 SYARRDQVCVV
-468 GFRGI
+468 GFRGTQ
-473 HAEVLLPPT
+473 AEVLLPPT

-506 LQLALE
+506 MKLALE

-534 NVSLQGSGGRSQALQ
+534 NVSLQGSGGRAQAFQ
-549 ESLSLAQA
+549 ESLSLANA
-557 WRSYGLQS
+557 WRSQGLQS

-580 IALAMGAHYVPLP
+580 LAHAMGARYVPLP

-601 QVVQAASTASASRHS
+601 QVVQAATR
-616 EHPSRHSEPARAKL
+616 
-630 YT
+630 

>member
-1 MNLAWDDALWALAAL
+1 M
-16 HIDPVGLRG
+16 
-25 IWLRAP
+25 
-31 HGPVRDEWL
+31 RDEWL
-40 TMLQHLRPEV
+40 TLLQHLRPGV

-67 LSATLNSGRPI
+67 LSATLNTGRPV

-98 RMAHEAAAIL
+98 RMAPEAAAIL
-108 AQVLDNGRV
+108 SQVLDSGLV

-122 GETQDTRLGLIALDE
+122 GDAQDARLGLIALDE
-137 ALEDEPPMAEALQ
+137 ALEDEPAMAETLQ

-160 HLGRPEEASDEVL
+160 HLGRQAQASDEVL
-173 GLLGVLCS
+173 GLIGVLCS
-181 PDGEAEEER
+181 PDEEADEER
-190 QAVLQ
+190 QNIIR

-204 QQIQAITQ
+204 EQIQAITQ

-234 LAALRDSDAVED
+234 LAALRESDEVQD
-246 HDLGRAA
+246 QDLGRAA
-253 RLCLTPRATQIP
+253 RLCLTPRATQMP

-271 APPEPPPE
+271 APPEQSQEPQEPPPE
-279 PPEEAPPEDDPAPE
+279 HPPEH
-293 PPPAEPEPP
+293 
-302 ENPADTPEEETPPQ
+302 PEEEPAPPDQ
-316 DMGELLL
+316 EPPSESPEEDTLPQEMGELLL
-323 EAALASLPPD
+323 EAAFASLPPD
-333 VLARLAQSP
+333 VLAQLAQSN
-342 KSHIKGGGQS
+342 KTKIKGGGQS
-352 RSGAIRHSRSRGSPL
+352 RSGDVRQSRSRGSPL

-391 RQRLRSPAPSAQGAA
+391 RQKLRAPLASSQGAA

-457 SYARRDQVCVL
+457 SYARRDQVCVV
-468 GFRGI
+468 GFRGTQ
-473 HAEVLLPPT
+473 AEVLLPPT

-506 LQLALE
+506 MKLALE

-534 NVSLQGSGGRSQALQ
+534 NVSLQGSGGRAQAFQ
-549 ESLSLAQA
+549 ESLSLANA
-557 WRSYGLQS
+557 WRSQGLQS

-580 IALAMGAHYVPLP
+580 LAQAMGARYVPLP

-601 QVVQAASTASASRHS
+601 QVVQAA
-616 EHPSRHSEPARAKL
+616 AR
-630 YT
+630 

>member
-25 IWLRAP
+25 IWLRSP

-40 TMLQHLRPEV
+40 TLLQHLRPGV

-67 LSATLNSGRPI
+67 LSATLNTGRPV

-92 LAPMAE
+92 VAPMAE
-98 RMAHEAAAIL
+98 RMAPEAAAIL
-108 AQVLDNGRV
+108 SQVLDSGRV

-122 GETQDTRLGLIALDE
+122 GDAQDARLGLIALDE
-137 ALEDEPPMAEALQ
+137 ALEDEPAMAETLQ

-160 HLGRPEEASDEVL
+160 HLGRQAQASDEVL
-173 GLLGVLCS
+173 GLIGVLCS
-181 PDGEAEEER
+181 PDEEADEER
-190 QAVLQ
+190 QNIIK

-204 QQIQAITQ
+204 EQIQAITQ

-234 LAALRDSDAVED
+234 LAALRESDEVQDA
-246 HDLGRAA
+246 DLGRAA
-253 RLCLTPRATQIP
+253 RLCLTPRATQMP

-271 APPEPPPE
+271 APPEQSQEPQEPQPETPESPQDEPAPPDNEQPSDTE
-279 PPEEAPPEDDPAPE
+279 QSPDSPDSPEE
-293 PPPAEPEPP
+293 
-302 ENPADTPEEETPPQ
+302 DTLPQ
-316 DMGELLL
+316 NMGELLL
-323 EAALASLPPD
+323 EAALASLPPN
-333 VLARLAQSP
+333 VLAQLAQSS
-342 KSHIKGGGQS
+342 KTQIKGGGQS
-352 RSGAIRHSRSRGSPL
+352 RSGDVRQSRSRGSPL

-391 RQRLRSPAPSAQGAA
+391 RQKLRMPLASSQGAA

-457 SYARRDQVCVL
+457 SYARRDQVCVV
-468 GFRGI
+468 GFRGTQ
-473 HAEVLLPPT
+473 AEVLLPPT

-506 LQLALE
+506 MKLALE
-512 LALQQRR
+512 VALQQRR

-534 NVSLQGSGGRSQALQ
+534 NVSLQGSGGRAQAFQ
-549 ESLSLAQA
+549 ESLSLANA
-557 WRSYGLQS
+557 WRSQGLQS

-580 IALAMGAHYVPLP
+580 LAQAMGARYVPLP

-601 QVVQAASTASASRHS
+601 QVVQAATR
-616 EHPSRHSEPARAKL
+616 
-630 YT
+630 

>member
-16 HIDPVGLRG
+16 HIDPVGLHG

-40 TMLQHLRPEV
+40 SLLQHLRPNV

-67 LSATLNSGRPI
+67 LSATLSTGRPV

-98 RMAHEAAAIL
+98 RMANEAAAIL
-108 AQVLDNGRV
+108 GQVLDSGRV

-122 GETQDTRLGLIALDE
+122 GSSQDARLGLIALDE
-137 ALEDEPPMAEALQ
+137 ALEDEPCMSESLQ

-160 HLGRPEEASDEVL
+160 HLGRQEAASDEIL
-173 GLLGVLCS
+173 GLLGVLAS
-181 PDGEAEEER
+181 PGDAAHTER
-190 QAVLQ
+190 QTVFE
-195 RLRTLRLND
+195 RLRTLRLD
-204 QQIQAITQ
+204 DEQIQAITQ

-234 LAALRDSDAVED
+234 LAALRESKVVED
-246 HDLGRAA
+246 VDLGRAA
-253 RLCLTPRATQIP
+253 RLCLTPRATVMPAPPEQK

-271 APPEPPPE
+271 APEQPESTQKEPAPPDDKQP
-279 PPEEAPPEDDPAPE
+279 PDSPEEDM
-293 PPPAEPEPP
+293 
-302 ENPADTPEEETPPQ
+302 PPQ
-316 DMGELLL
+316 DLGEMLL

-333 VLARLAQSP
+333 VLAQLASKRATQ
-342 KSHIKGGGQS
+342 IKGGGQS
-352 RSGAIRHSRSRGSPL
+352 RSGEVRQSRSRGSPL
-367 PPRPGLPRQGARLH
+367 PPRPGLPRQGSRLH

-391 RQRLRSPAPSAQGAA
+391 RQKLRSPSPSAVAA
-406 SRLAIRAEDF
+406 SAQALTPRLKIHAEDF

-457 SYARRDQVCVL
+457 SYARRDQVCVV
-468 GFRGI
+468 GFRGTR
-473 HAEVLLPPT
+473 AEVLLPPT

-489 RSLAGLP
+489 RSLGGLP

-506 LQLALE
+506 IKLALE

-519 LGVTPSLVMLCDGRA
+519 LGVSPSLVMLCDGRA
-534 NVSLQGSGGRSQALQ
+534 NVCLQGNGGRAQALQ
-549 ESLSLAQA
+549 ESLSWANA
-557 WRSYGLQS
+557 WRAQGLPS

-580 IALAMGAHYVPLP
+580 IARAMGSRYVPLP

-601 QVVQAASTASASRHS
+601 QVVQAASR
-616 EHPSRHSEPARAKL
+616 
-630 YT
+630 

>member
-16 HIDPVGLRG
+16 HIDPVGMRG

-40 TMLQHLRPEV
+40 SLLQHLRPNV

-67 LSATLNSGRPI
+67 LSATLSTGKPV

-98 RMAHEAAAIL
+98 RMAPEAAAIL
-108 AQVLDNGRV
+108 GQVLDNGRV

-122 GETQDTRLGLIALDE
+122 GDTQDARLGLIALDE
-137 ALEDEPPMAEALQ
+137 ALEDEPCMSESLQ

-160 HLGRPEEASDEVL
+160 HLGRQETASDEIL
-173 GLLGVLCS
+173 GLLGVLAS
-181 PDGEAEEER
+181 PDEAADTER
-190 QAVLQ
+190 QTVFE

-204 QQIQAITQ
+204 EQIQAITQ

-234 LAALRDSDAVED
+234 LAALRESAAVED
-246 HDLGRAA
+246 VDLGRAA
-253 RLCLTPRATQIP
+253 RLCLTPRATQMP

-271 APPEPPPE
+271 APPEQ
-279 PPEEAPPEDDPAPE
+279 
-293 PPPAEPEPP
+293 PPPAEPPDDEPP
-302 ENPADTPEEETPPQ
+302 PEDEPAPPDNEPPPPEQAPDSPEEDTPPQ
-316 DMGELLL
+316 DLGEMLL

-333 VLARLAQSP
+333 VLAQLASTRATQ
-342 KSHIKGGGQS
+342 IRGGGQS
-352 RSGAIRHSRSRGSPL
+352 RSGEVRQSRSRGSPL

-391 RQRLRSPAPSAQGAA
+391 RQKLRSPSALAVSAQ
-406 SRLAIRAEDF
+406 SLTPRLRIRAEDF
-416 HIHRFAERTQ
+416 HIHRYAERTQ

-457 SYARRDQVCVL
+457 SYSRRDQVCVV
-468 GFRGI
+468 GFRGSQ
-473 HAEVLLPPT
+473 AEVLLPPT

-506 LQLALE
+506 IKLALE

-519 LGVTPSLVMLCDGRA
+519 LGVSPSLVMLCDGRA
-534 NVSLQGSGGRSQALQ
+534 NVSLQGSGGRAQALQ
-549 ESLSLAQA
+549 ESLSWANA
-557 WRSYGLQS
+557 WRAQGLPS
-565 IWIDTSARPEPQAEQ
+565 IWLDTSARPEPQAEQ
-580 IALAMGAHYVPLP
+580 IALAMGSRYVPLP

-601 QVVQAASTASASRHS
+601 QVVQAAAG
-616 EHPSRHSEPARAKL
+616 
-630 YT
+630 

>member
-40 TMLQHLRPEV
+40 TLLQHLRPGV
-50 RRLPNNIDSE
+50 RRLPHNIDSE

-67 LSATLNSGRPI
+67 LSATLNTGRPV

-92 LAPMAE
+92 LVPMAE
-98 RMAHEAAAIL
+98 RMASEAAAIL
-108 AQVLDNGRV
+108 AQVLDSGRV

-122 GETQDTRLGLIALDE
+122 GDTQDARLGLIALDE
-137 ALEDEPPMAEALQ
+137 ALADEPAMAETLQ

-160 HLGRPEEASDEVL
+160 HLGRQEEASDEAL
-173 GLLGVLCS
+173 GLIGVLCS

-190 QAVLQ
+190 QNVLQ

-234 LAALRDSDAVED
+234 LAALRESDEVQD
-246 HDLGRAA
+246 QDLGRAA
-253 RLCLTPRATQIP
+253 RLCLTPRATQMP
-265 APPEQE
+265 TPPEQE
-271 APPEPPPE
+271 TPPEQAPEQPPEPQPE
-279 PPEEAPPEDDPAPE
+279 PPETPQDEPTPPDLEQQPDSPDSPE
-293 PPPAEPEPP
+293 E
-302 ENPADTPEEETPPQ
+302 DTPLQ
-316 DMGELLL
+316 HMGELLL

-333 VLARLAQSP
+333 VLAQLAQNSTTQ
-342 KSHIKGGGQS
+342 IKGGGQS
-352 RSGAIRHSRSRGSPL
+352 CSGDLRQSRSRGSPL

-391 RQRLRSPAPSAQGAA
+391 RQKLRAPLGSSQGAA

-457 SYARRDQVCVL
+457 SYARRDQVCVV
-468 GFRGI
+468 GFRGTQ
-473 HAEVLLPPT
+473 AEVLLPPT

-506 LQLALE
+506 MKLALE
-512 LALQQRR
+512 VALQQRR

-534 NVSLQGSGGRSQALQ
+534 NISLQGSGGRAQAFQ
-549 ESLSLAQA
+549 ESLSLANA
-557 WRSYGLQS
+557 WRSQGLQS
-565 IWIDTSARPEPQAEQ
+565 IWIDTSVRPEPQAEQ
-580 IALAMGAHYVPLP
+580 LAQAMGARYVPLP

-601 QVVQAASTASASRHS
+601 QVVQAASR
-616 EHPSRHSEPARAKL
+616 
-630 YT
+630 

>member
-16 HIDPVGLRG
+16 HIDPVGMRG

-40 TMLQHLRPEV
+40 SLLQHLRPNV

-67 LSATLNSGRPI
+67 LSATLSTGKPV

-98 RMAHEAAAIL
+98 RMAPEAAAIL
-108 AQVLDNGRV
+108 GQVLDNGRV

-122 GETQDTRLGLIALDE
+122 GDTQDARLGLIALDE
-137 ALEDEPPMAEALQ
+137 ALEDEPCMSESLQ

-160 HLGRPEEASDEVL
+160 HLGRQETASDEIL
-173 GLLGVLCS
+173 GLLGVLAS
-181 PDGEAEEER
+181 PDEAADTER
-190 QAVLQ
+190 QTVFE

-204 QQIQAITQ
+204 EQIQAITQ

-234 LAALRDSDAVED
+234 LAALRESAAVED
-246 HDLGRAA
+246 VDLGRAA
-253 RLCLTPRATQIP
+253 RLCLTPRATQMP

-271 APPEPPPE
+271 PPPE
-279 PPEEAPPEDDPAPE
+279 Q
-293 PPPAEPEPP
+293 PPPAEPPDDEPP
-302 ENPADTPEEETPPQ
+302 PEDEPAPPDNEPPPPEQAPDSPEEDTPPQ
-316 DMGELLL
+316 DLGEMLL

-333 VLARLAQSP
+333 VLAQLASTRATQ
-342 KSHIKGGGQS
+342 IRGGGQS
-352 RSGAIRHSRSRGSPL
+352 RSGEVRQSRSRGSPL

-391 RQRLRSPAPSAQGAA
+391 RQKLRSPSALAVSAQ
-406 SRLAIRAEDF
+406 SLTPRLRIRAEDF
-416 HIHRFAERTQ
+416 HIHRYAERTQ

-457 SYARRDQVCVL
+457 SYSRRDQVCVV
-468 GFRGI
+468 GFRGSQ
-473 HAEVLLPPT
+473 AEVLLPPT

-506 LQLALE
+506 IKLALE

-519 LGVTPSLVMLCDGRA
+519 LGVSPSLVMLCDGRA
-534 NVSLQGSGGRSQALQ
+534 NVSLQGSGGRAQALQ
-549 ESLSLAQA
+549 ESLSWANA
-557 WRSYGLQS
+557 WRAQGLPS

-580 IALAMGAHYVPLP
+580 IALAMGSRYVPLP

-601 QVVQAASTASASRHS
+601 QVVQAA
-616 EHPSRHSEPARAKL
+616 AR
-630 YT
+630 

>member
-1 MNLAWDDALWALAAL
+1 VKLAWDDAQWALAAL

-40 TMLQHLRPEV
+40 SMLHHLRPGV

-67 LSATLNSGRPI
+67 LSATLNSGRPV

-98 RMAHEAAAIL
+98 RMASEAAAIL

-122 GETQDTRLGLIALDE
+122 GDTQDARLGLIALDE
-137 ALEDEPPMAEALQ
+137 ALEDETPMAETLQ

-160 HLGRPEEASDEVL
+160 HLGRPVQASDEVL
-173 GLLGVLCS
+173 GLMGVLCS
-181 PDGEAEEER
+181 PGDEAEQER
-190 QAVLQ
+190 QSILE
-195 RLRTLRLND
+195 RLRTLRLD
-204 QQIQAITQ
+204 DEQIQAITQ

-234 LAALRDSDAVED
+234 LAALRESDKVED
-246 HDLGRAA
+246 ADLGRAA
-253 RLCLTPRATQIP
+253 RLCLTPRATQLP

-271 APPEPPPE
+271 APPEQAEEPQEPPPE
-279 PPEEAPPEDDPAPE
+279 QPPEEEPAPPETE
-293 PPPAEPEPP
+293 PPTES
-302 ENPADTPEEETPPQ
+302 PEEDSLPQ

-323 EAALASLPPD
+323 EAALATLPAD
-333 VLARLAQSP
+333 VLAQLANNSATRIQ
-342 KSHIKGGGQS
+342 GGGQS
-352 RSGAIRHSRSRGSPL
+352 RSGAVRQSRSRGSPL

-391 RQRLRSPAPSAQGAA
+391 RQKLRVPVVLAQGQA

-457 SYARRDQVCVL
+457 SYARRDQVCVV
-468 GFRGI
+468 GFRGSQ
-473 HAEVLLPPT
+473 AEVLLPPT

-506 LQLALE
+506 MKLALE

-534 NVSLQGSGGRSQALQ
+534 NVSMQGIGGRAQALQ

-557 WRSYGLQS
+557 WRAQGLQS

-580 IALAMGAHYVPLP
+580 IALAMGARYVPLP

-601 QVVQAASTASASRHS
+601 QVVQAASG
-616 EHPSRHSEPARAKL
+616 
-630 YT
+630 

>member
-25 IWLRAP
+25 IWLRSP

-40 TMLQHLRPEV
+40 TLLQHLRPGV

-67 LSATLNSGRPI
+67 LSATLNTGRPV

-98 RMAHEAAAIL
+98 RMAPEAAAIL
-108 AQVLDNGRV
+108 SQVLDSGLV

-122 GETQDTRLGLIALDE
+122 GDAQDARLGLIALDE
-137 ALEDEPPMAEALQ
+137 ALEDEPAMAETLQ

-160 HLGRPEEASDEVL
+160 HLGRQAQASDEVL
-173 GLLGVLCS
+173 GLIGVLCS
-181 PDGEAEEER
+181 PDEEADEER
-190 QAVLQ
+190 QNIIK

-204 QQIQAITQ
+204 EQIQAITQ

-234 LAALRDSDAVED
+234 LAALRESDEVQD
-246 HDLGRAA
+246 QDLGRAA
-253 RLCLTPRATQIP
+253 RLCLTPRATQMP

-271 APPEPPPE
+271 APPEQSQEPQEPPPE
-279 PPEEAPPEDDPAPE
+279 HPPEH
-293 PPPAEPEPP
+293 
-302 ENPADTPEEETPPQ
+302 PEEEPAPPDQ
-316 DMGELLL
+316 EPPSESPEEDTLPQEMGELLL

-333 VLARLAQSP
+333 VLAQLAQSN
-342 KSHIKGGGQS
+342 KTKIKGGGQS
-352 RSGAIRHSRSRGSPL
+352 RSGDVRQSRSRGSPL

-391 RQRLRSPAPSAQGAA
+391 RQKLRTPLVSSQGAA

-457 SYARRDQVCVL
+457 SYARRDQVCVV
-468 GFRGI
+468 GFRGTQ
-473 HAEVLLPPT
+473 AEVLLPPT

-506 LQLALE
+506 MKLALE

-534 NVSLQGSGGRSQALQ
+534 NVSLQGSGGRAQAFQ
-549 ESLSLAQA
+549 ESLSLANA
-557 WRSYGLQS
+557 WRSQGLQS

-580 IALAMGAHYVPLP
+580 LAHAMGARYVPLP

-601 QVVQAASTASASRHS
+601 QVVQAATR
-616 EHPSRHSEPARAKL
+616 
-630 YT
+630 